1 MPRDLLGSAEDA
13 AELMAEVDAQL
24 RNQAAEETMNV
35 FGSVKDLREFAK
47 TVDLSAGVPLTV
59 VMCVASVDRL
69 ANNRGTRI
77 TLVDGFMQPHWK
89 AYRQKLDTMEPSCR
103 DARVVKI
110 TVWDPKVRSA
120 GRPRFQVGTIYE
132 LKKIHA
138 IQFYHDVLQGSL
150 QAVGTTN
157 PGLIEEYA
165 DFQAAKRA
173 RLEMNGARA
182 NNDDNEEQKEE
193 TEELMF

>member
-110 TVWDPKVRSA
+110 TVWDPK
-120 GRPRFQVGTIYE
+120 
-132 LKKIHA
+132 
-138 IQFYHDVLQGSL
+138 
-150 QAVGTTN
+150 
-157 PGLIEEYA
+157 
-165 DFQAAKRA
+165 AAKRA